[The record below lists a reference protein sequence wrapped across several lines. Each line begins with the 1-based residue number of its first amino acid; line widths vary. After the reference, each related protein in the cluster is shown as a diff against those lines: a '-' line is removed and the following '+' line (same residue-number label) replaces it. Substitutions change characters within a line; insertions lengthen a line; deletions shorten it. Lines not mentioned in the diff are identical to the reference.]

1 MDSGAKPQLWLRL
14 RFGGPG
20 ERNTVLVSLT
30 KTCQTASVKSGCARA
45 SQCLARLFT
54 GRGRLHRD
62 DHEVVIVGTG
72 QHDNVRLSPE
82 ASEYLSKKG
91 CVVLLQPTPEAI
103 HSFNEMRKRK
113 VGLMHVTC

>member
-1 MDSGAKPQLWLRL
+1 MACVQQFDYARDAVHPPSSRHSSPCDASGGVTITGLGAGASLV
-14 RFGGPG
+14 FG
-20 ERNTVLVSLT
+20 R
-30 KTCQTASVKSGCARA
+30 C
-45 SQCLARLFT
+45 
-54 GRGRLHRD
+54 
-62 DHEVVIVGTG
+62 EVVIVGTG

-91 CVVLLQPTPEAI
+91 CAVLLQPTPEAI

>member
-1 MDSGAKPQLWLRL
+1 M
-14 RFGGPG
+14 
-20 ERNTVLVSLT
+20 
-30 KTCQTASVKSGCARA
+30 
-45 SQCLARLFT
+45 
-54 GRGRLHRD
+54 
-62 DHEVVIVGTG
+62 
-72 QHDNVRLSPE
+72 RLSPE